1 MARIDPMIDSL
12 HTVELLVLV
21 SPQLRLHFPYT
32 LDYLHNNG
40 TMAFHDKDGIRSLWV
55 FTVEDEH
62 DGNATTNN

>member
-55 FTVEDEH
+55 LL
-62 DGNATTNN
+62 